1 MKKVMAVLLALLM
14 LLMVCLP
21 VSAAGLNIPT
31 IEYEGKTYYNL
42 GGKDDYFKAARYGID
57 NRLTAVPVHIDYS
70 KFPDYESNNIW
81 YCNVSNFDYTQNGLY
96 FTYLQYSPSTVCMTG
111 YHHDFENDLVYG
123 DIEISYIDSKEELQ
137 KADAMLNAVLSN
149 VAAYSKANKIRY
161 IAEYIC
167 EKVDAGF
174 QQMPS
179 GGYDIINGVHDLMTG
194 VRTNVVC
201 SSFAFLFQ
209 RFMECAGYK
218 SYIATGGNHAWNVVE
233 LDGKWYG
240 VDCTYGD
247 NGKAMDSDYLLMG
260 MDKLKNYI
268 TDTEN
273 VFAELQKEKG
283 CQFAPTAYGAN
294 PTATTTTATVGT
306 TKKTTVTKP
315 TTATTLKKPST
326 SADVS
331 AEDKTTTTAS
341 KAEQSTTTATDTDA
355 VTEQTVENI
364 TTKTVNTTVAQPTVM
379 VDVSQQVTVDA
390 QVFHNAVQNGETLV
404 LQAEKYQWSFAADKL
419 TNIDNAVA
427 LDTTI
432 HLGDQ
437 VALEDVAVLK
447 EINNE
452 EAFFPFSFEH
462 HGDLPGEVEICI
474 HVDDVSFANKAVD
487 IYTINAAG
495 EAVKEGSGTVTAE
508 GDLVFHTNH
517 CSLWFI
523 KEAPTGA
530 TSPSTVWIIVA
541 AAVVVI
547 AAVTTAIIL
556 YLRKKNV

>member
-1 MKKVMAVLLALLM
+1 MKKIFAVLLALLM

-57 NRLTAVPVHIDYS
+57 NGLTAVPVHIDYK

-81 YCNVSNFDYTQNGLY
+81 YCNVSNFDYTQEGLY
-96 FTYLQYSPSTVCMTG
+96 FTYQQYATSTVCMTG

-123 DIEISYIDSKEELQ
+123 DIEISYIDSKEELK
-137 KADAMLNAVLSN
+137 KADAMLDAVLSK
-149 VAAYSKANKIRY
+149 VSTYSKVDKIRY
-161 IAEYIC
+161 IASYIC

-174 QQMPS
+174 QKMP
-179 GGYDIINGVHDLMTG
+179 GGEYDTINGVHDLMTG

-209 RFMECAGYK
+209 RFMERAGYK
-218 SYIATGGNHAWNVVE
+218 SYIATGCNHAWNVVE

-247 NGKAMDSDYLLMG
+247 NGKAMDSNYFLMG
-260 MDKLKNYI
+260 MDKLKGYI

-283 CQFAPTAYGAN
+283 CQFAAAAYGAK
-294 PTATTTTATVGT
+294 PTTTTTMNLPL
-306 TKKTTVTKP
+306 KTTIQKP
-315 TTATTLKKPST
+315 IATTSKKPSVGISSST
-326 SADVS
+326 N
-331 AEDKTTTTAS
+331 TTTTTEQQS
-341 KAEQSTTTATDTDA
+341 TKLDAETTTQSLTEDTTTAAPTNA
-355 VTEQTVENI
+355 
-364 TTKTVNTTVAQPTVM
+364 TTAQPTVT
-379 VDVSQQVTVDA
+379 VDISQQVTVEA
-390 QVFHNAVQNGETLV
+390 QVFHDAVQNGETLV
-404 LQAEKYQWSFAADKL
+404 LQAQDYQWSFAADKL
-419 TNIDNAVA
+419 TNVDNAAA

-437 VALEDVAVLK
+437 VDSKDVEVLK

-452 EAFFPFSFEH
+452 QAFFPFSFEH
-462 HGDLPGEVEICI
+462 HGDLPGEVEISI
-474 HVDDVSFANKAVD
+474 RVNDETFANKTVD

-495 EAVKEGSGTVTAE
+495 KAVKEGSGTVTAE
-508 GDLVFHTNH
+508 GELVFRTNH

-523 KEAPTGA
+523 KEAPANA
-530 TSPSTVWIIVA
+530 TSLSFVWIIVA
-541 AAVVVI
+541 AAVIVT
-547 AAVTTAIIL
+547 AAIVTAVL
-556 YLRKKNV
+556 FLKRKKNV